1 MIQCDSVGYNALY
14 ARRVLKSTRIK
25 IINKFSRWSTSLVYH
40 SLSQYISLY
49 LTISQFISVYL
60 TISQFISV
68 YPSISQFIS
77 IYCYICCKFVLV
89 VLVYVF
95 ATIYI
100 IIRFET
106 LYYLII
112 KLLGETDAL
121 NVILY

>member
-49 LTISQFISVYL
+49 LTISQFISVY
-60 TISQFISV
+60 
-68 YPSISQFIS
+68 PSISQFIS

-100 IIRFET
+100 IIRFAT